1 MSENNTSTQAN
12 NEVDLLQ
19 ILNTVWNAVAKAIV
33 VIFVFFVRKL
43 HWFAITAAIAL
54 LISLGIHKRTVPT
67 YSCTLPVQMNTL
79 SNNYAV
85 DFINQMPHKDDTVLF
100 KKTMVAMMHIP
111 DTVKVLNIK
120 KISAHWGF
128 DTNNDGLVDVIDI
141 NDNLIKNSISDT
153 AKQNRIKDKFFVY
166 VEVYNKN
173 IISHIEKGL
182 SHIFDN
188 NAYVQ
193 QHNSLRLQQLQ
204 ARIDKMTEQLNRL
217 DSLEYQDYFHNKYDV
232 NNRGKNNSAF
242 PVMILNEKQ
251 RELFHSQI
259 IGTHNQRLDLEAQ
272 LALYSAPLTVLSTSN
287 IKLQEVTTFANTAE
301 PILLVAFLLTFLV
314 ALVWVNRGSL
324 KKAIFNNGY
333 MEQRIKIKKRK
344 H

>member
-43 HWFAITAAIAL
+43 HWFALATMIAL
-54 LISLGIHKRTVPT
+54 LLSLSMYKIKIPT
-67 YSCTLPVQMNTL
+67 YMCAIPVQMNVL
-79 SNNYAV
+79 NNEYAI
-85 DFINQMPHKDDTVLF
+85 DFINQTLNTDDTLAF
-100 KKTMVAMMHIP
+100 RAIAIP
-111 DTVKVLNIK
+111 LLRLPGTVKVLDIK

-128 DTNNDGLVDVIDI
+128 DINNDGLVDIIDI
-141 NDNLIKNSISDT
+141 ENKLIKNKPDSLNNLRI
-153 AKQNRIKDKFFVY
+153 QNKFFVY
-166 VEVYNKN
+166 IEVYNKN
-173 IISHIEKGL
+173 IIHYIETGL
-182 SHIFDN
+182 PHLFDN

-193 QHNSLRLQQLQ
+193 QHNSVRLQQIQ
-204 ARIDKMTEQLNRL
+204 ARIDKITEQLNRL
-217 DSLEYQDYFHNKYDV
+217 DSLEYQDYFHNKYDA

-259 IGTHNQRLDLEAQ
+259 IDTHNQRLALEAQ
-272 LALYSAPLTVLSTSN
+272 LTLYSAPLTIISTSSG
-287 IKLQEVTTFANTAE
+287 ILQHVTTFANTAK
-301 PILLVAFLLTFLV
+301 PILLIAFLLTFLV

-324 KKAIFNNGY
+324 KKVIFKSPY
-333 MEQRIKIKKRK
+333 CPIRTS
-344 H
+344 